1 MLSVQCEPPQEAQ
14 AQNINAGTVGEKN
27 DRYRKKNIIIIME
40 TLFAFLNVEL

>member
-1 MLSVQCEPPQEAQ
+1 MLSVQCEPPQVAQ

-40 TLFAFLNVEL
+40 TLFAFLNLQL